1 MDRLTTALNERHW
14 ATMYAMLTPQVRS
27 QVDEKA
33 YTRMFDRLFVS
44 ITEDGYGVPRS
55 AHMSDVLMTAVGAQA
70 GYLQRVRVQLRRS
83 AGRVYIHHG
92 VIELILVRG
101 IWYIGATDDWTH

>member
-1 MDRLTTALNERHW
+1 MRLHTAWGSAEEPLTTERRVPI
-14 ATMYAMLTPQVRS
+14 MVRFLS
-27 QVDEKA
+27 RKWPKSS
-33 YTRMFDRLFVS
+33 FVS
-44 ITEDGYGVPRS
+44 ITKDGYGVPRS

-83 AGRVYIHHG
+83 DGRVYIHHG